1 MMPIKRGRRKKVG
14 MRKGMMKR
22 VKKKMERKKPL
33 TTIFLCS
40 ITGLPYCTPARNDIT
55 PTYLGAQTIKIV

>member
-22 VKKKMERKKPL
+22 VKRKWKGKNP
-33 TTIFLCS
+33 
-40 ITGLPYCTPARNDIT
+40 
-55 PTYLGAQTIKIV
+55 